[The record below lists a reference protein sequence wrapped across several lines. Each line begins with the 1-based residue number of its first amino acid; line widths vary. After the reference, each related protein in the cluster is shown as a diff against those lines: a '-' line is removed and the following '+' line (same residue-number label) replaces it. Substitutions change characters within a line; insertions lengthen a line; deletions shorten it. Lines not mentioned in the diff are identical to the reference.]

1 VPNQNRDRRRRKW
14 GQDILS
20 ELNSKKNPLLALRH
34 KSEQGRLEEALKELP
49 EDRREVVLARIRDQ
63 VAEKTK
69 VKK

>member
-1 VPNQNRDRRRRKW
+1 
-14 GQDILS
+14 LS